1 MTSKSVLPDRTHR
14 EVKSS
19 SLVASS
25 PTTLE
30 LSANESTASAQCLQE
45 DQRNSSTMVTV

>member
-1 MTSKSVLPDRTHR
+1 MTSKSVLADRTHR
-14 EVKSS
+14 EVMSS

-30 LSANESTASAQCLQE
+30 LSAKESTASAQCLQK
-45 DQRNSSTMVTV
+45 DQRNGVTMVTV